1 MCPAF
6 FVAIERRDSMG
17 DTVSGRGR
25 TRVIRRPR
33 RNPREYV
40 PPEERATQYHEF
52 RDTAIED
59 EWNFLGDGREAV
71 DFFNANSNYDELI
84 RSMNRQDRTAF
95 EDVWVPGHFMHGQM
109 YNGFENLSYY
119 DKEAVRS
126 YDKILDQSVIRDA
139 FVVRRQA
146 TAEALLGAGNRFP
159 TSLEQLQALQG
170 QVITSKANMS
180 TAAAGRGLAIGDS
193 SRKAIEYVMKFPANT
208 KGAGMWIGDKRI
220 NHFGVRQ
227 REFMTNR
234 DIQFRVGQTTYNR
247 RTGKYEVE
255 LIYVGRK
262 EHDYGSS
269 GR

>member
-1 MCPAF
+1 
-6 FVAIERRDSMG
+6 MG

-59 EWNFLGDGREAV
+59 EWHFLGNGREAV
-71 DFFNANSNYDELI
+71 DFFNANSNYNELI
-84 RSMNRQDRTAF
+84 RSMNRDDEFAF
-95 EDVWVPGHFMHGQM
+95 KHYWVPGRFMRGQM
-109 YNGFENLSYY
+109 YNGFENLSPSEQRY
-119 DKEAVRS
+119 VRS
-126 YDKILDQSVIRDA
+126 YDKILDQSVIRDG

-146 TAEALLGAGNRFP
+146 TAEFLLGKGNRSP
-159 TSLEQLQALQG
+159 RSLEQLQALQG
-170 QVITSKANMS
+170 KTVTSIANMS
-180 TAAAGRGLAIGDS
+180 TAAAGRGLAIGS
-193 SRKAIEYVMKFPANT
+193 SSAKAIEYVMKFPPNT
-208 KGAGMWIGDKRI
+208 KGAGMWIGDTRI

-234 DIQFRVGQTTYNR
+234 DIQFRVGDTKYNP
-247 RTGKYEVE
+247 RTRKYEVE

-262 EHDYGSS
+262 EHDYGSK
-269 GR
+269 R